1 MSNNMHKDNTFHPLH
16 YSPGKPTCK
25 IKKTGGAAGKVLA
38 RPLHNGIIFLKFP
51 AGPQNRYPAG

>member
-1 MSNNMHKDNTFHPLH
+1 MHKDNTFHPLH